1 VIRGVTLGGWLVLEK
16 WVTPALFAGTSAE
29 DEAHLWTELSDRG
42 QRELLR
48 AHRDSFITER
58 DFADL
63 ASRRIDAVRT
73 PVPYLVFGD
82 HQPNLGCID
91 HLDRAFAWAERHRI
105 AVLLDLHTV
114 PDSQNGLDGGGL
126 CGVCKWHGI
135 VRLLSVLTARHG
147 A

>member
-1 VIRGVTLGGWLVLEK
+1 VDYPRAVR
-16 WVTPALFAGTSAE
+16 TSAE